1 MIKFRHIEGA
11 LYHAGNEG
19 IPSTKLP
26 YTANI
31 GSLSS
36 LTCPA
41 SPVAV
46 TPSKAK
52 AKYDGKCEATALT
65 NKMRILVKCS
75 VNTTITGI
83 VSEELSEKI
92 SELEEPA

>member
-19 IPSTKLP
+19 ISSTKLP
-26 YTANI
+26 HTANI
-31 GSLSS
+31 GSLGS

-41 SPVAV
+41 NPVAV
-46 TPSKAK
+46 TPSQAK

-65 NKMRILVKCS
+65 SKMRILVKCS
-75 VNTTITGI
+75 VNTTITGV
-83 VSEELSEKI
+83 VSKELSEKI